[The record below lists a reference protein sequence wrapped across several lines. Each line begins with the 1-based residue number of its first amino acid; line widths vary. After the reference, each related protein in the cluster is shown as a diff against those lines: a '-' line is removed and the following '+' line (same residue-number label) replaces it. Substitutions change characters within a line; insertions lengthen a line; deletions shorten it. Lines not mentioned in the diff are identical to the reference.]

1 MEVTGSI
8 PVPPTKFS
16 TGEQKACILA
26 DAGFLHF
33 SPDFLLNPPAAM
45 PLPAPLD
52 HFPTAWQ
59 PLLPDKVMRQVLP
72 ALAAKLEA
80 AQSAGTSILPPH
92 AQWFRALDMMAPAA
106 VRVVILGQDPYPT
119 PGNANGLAFSV
130 TPETDVPRSL
140 KNIYK
145 EIESDLGLAPPANGD
160 LSDWA
165 AQGALLLNTTLTVE
179 ANNANSHATWGWE
192 AVTDAIIHGLSG
204 AQEGLVFILWG
215 NNARKKKVLVDTQR
229 HLVIESAHPSP
240 LSARNGFFGSKP
252 FSRAN
257 AYLLEHGKE
266 PVVWTRNT
274 SAPGPGQ
281 GKLL

>member
-1 MEVTGSI
+1 
-8 PVPPTKFS
+8 
-16 TGEQKACILA
+16 
-26 DAGFLHF
+26 
-33 SPDFLLNPPAAM
+33 M

-59 PLLPDKVMRQVLP
+59 PLLPEKVVGQVLP
-72 ALAAKLEA
+72 KLASRLGQAEA
-80 AQSAGTSILPPH
+80 AGTQILPPR

-160 LSDWA
+160 LGDWA
-165 AQGALLLNTTLTVE
+165 AQGVLLLNTTLTVE
-179 ANNANSHATWGWE
+179 ANNANSHAAWGWE
-192 AVTDAIIHGLSG
+192 AVTDAIIHGLSE
-204 AQEGLVFILWG
+204 AQEGLAFILWG
-215 NNARKKKVLVDTQR
+215 NNARKKKVLIDTER

-257 AYLLEHGKE
+257 AYLKEHGKE

-274 SAPGPGQ
+274 AAPAAQ